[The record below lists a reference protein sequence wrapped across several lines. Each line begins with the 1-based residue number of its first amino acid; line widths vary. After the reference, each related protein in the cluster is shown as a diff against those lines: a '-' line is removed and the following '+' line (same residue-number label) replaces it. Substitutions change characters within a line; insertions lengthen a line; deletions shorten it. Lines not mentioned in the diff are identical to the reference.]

1 MNNLSK
7 VTQQPLPAPPNLEN
21 APIPKD
27 KKTMKTAGCC
37 FLGMAVGAIVSTPF
51 LLTGLTISNFAAM
64 APSTFISGA
73 AAAFYN
79 VENNHHAAERE
90 ATQQYLNTLHR
101 HITSQPTHTVYLVEP
116 KTDKTEKSEISE
128 KTEAKPDELAMDVKQ
143 PIPVPDKNNQPAMHK
158 IPDHEYE
165 LLISKNNATKDT
177 QL

>member
-7 VTQQPLPAPPNLEN
+7 VTQQPLPAPPDLEN

-27 KKTMKTAGCC
+27 KKAMKTAGCC

-51 LLTGLTISNFAAM
+51 LLSGLTISNFAAM
-64 APSTFISGA
+64 APSTIISGA

-101 HITSQPTHTVYLVEP
+101 HITSQPTHTAYLVEP
-116 KTDKTEKSEISE
+116 KMDRAEKSVISE
-128 KTEAKPDELAMDVKQ
+128 QKNKAKPDKLAMDVKQ
-143 PIPVPDKNNQPAMHK
+143 PTPVPDENNQPAMHR
-158 IPDHEYE
+158 IPDHEQ
-165 LLISKNNATKDT
+165 LISKNNTINDT